1 MGNNFVPL
9 KRDQMKVNDVKYSP
23 GALMLDVEGLRLSD
37 DERQL
42 LARSVVGGVILFSR
56 NYTDPEQLRILVG
69 EIRQCNPQLL
79 LAVDQEGGRVQRF
92 REGFV
97 RLPPLHSLASV
108 YAESAEEGRR
118 LSHLYGWV
126 MASEILYHGL
136 DFSFAPVLDLYN
148 PESEVIAERAFA
160 DSVTAVCDLAT
171 AYIEGMH
178 EAGMIATGKHYPGHG
193 TVVADSHV
201 SLPRDERS
209 AEEILEND
217 FKVFANLVNLLD
229 GVMPA
234 HVVYPQIDAESAG
247 FSTIWIQEKLR
258 TQLGFEGVVF
268 SDDLSMVAAHASGDP
283 VQRAEKALAA
293 GCDMVLA
300 CNDRDAALAIADYLE
315 ACQHPGNHRLAN
327 LHGTP
332 RPGLAN
338 LYNSDSWN
346 EALLEL
352 QVLQS

>member
-1 MGNNFVPL
+1 M
-9 KRDQMKVNDVKYSP
+9 NDVKYCP
-23 GALMLDVEGLRLSD
+23 GALMLDLEGLHLND

-56 NYTDPEQLRILVG
+56 NYSDPQQLRTLVA

-97 RLPPLHSLASV
+97 KLPPLHTLADI
-108 YAESAEEGRR
+108 YAESREEGRR
-118 LSHLYGWV
+118 LSHLHAWV
-126 MASEILYHGL
+126 MASEILYYGL

-160 DSVTAVCDLAT
+160 DNVTVVCDLAT

-209 AEEILEND
+209 ADEILDND
-217 FKVFANLVNLLD
+217 YKVFANLVNLLD

-234 HVVYPQIDAESAG
+234 HVVYPQIDEQSAG
-247 FSTIWIQEKLR
+247 FSKVWIQEKLR
-258 TQLGFEGVVF
+258 AQLGFEGVVF

-283 VQRAEKALAA
+283 VQRAEKAFAA

-315 ACQHPGNHRLAN
+315 AIEHPGNHRLAN
-327 LHGTP
+327 LQGTP
-332 RPGLAN
+332 GPGLSN
-338 LYNSDSWN
+338 LYNSDAWS
-346 EALLEL
+346 EALAAL